1 MWVVVKP
8 RDYYCGML
16 VYFEFMAL
24 TCCGFWLCDW
34 VWNQSSGPLVS
45 LTILSLSQ
53 TQIHSVRTFNGL
65 CLQLSRSKKVFQPGL
80 VMPFQFKF
88 SIILR
93 YSEYVNAWIVS
104 LDFPFGWTRYMLCI
118 SYLVY
123 LNRQT
128 TDVPSLLNECRWLVV
143 FHCRAVV
150 WRLFWLQQSFH
161 APSYITEQL
170 VCLGRQEVRSK
181 H

>member
-1 MWVVVKP
+1 
-8 RDYYCGML
+8 ML

-53 TQIHSVRTFNGL
+53 TQIHSVRRVSIASVCNYPGQRRCSSPDLL
-65 CLQLSRSKKVFQPGL
+65 CLFSL
-80 VMPFQFKF
+80 VY
-88 SIILR
+88 SE
-93 YSEYVNAWIVS
+93 YSEYVNVWIVS
-104 LDFPFGWTRYMLCI
+104 IDFPFGWTWYMVCMR
-118 SYLVY
+118 YLVY

-128 TDVPSLLNECRWLVV
+128 TDVPSLLNECRWVVV
-143 FHCRAVV
+143 FHCCAVV